1 MVKADLRGLLV
12 SPQLDLQQIESLLRP
27 YGFKDIRKAD
37 TNLQLMADEPRARQL
52 LSEIIEELT
61 DCFSRSPDPDQ
72 SLNFF
77 ERFSQASYNKVNL
90 FSYLKASPYTLWLLT
105 KLFGSSPFLSE
116 ILIRNPTYLYWI
128 SDARVLEEKVKKDDL
143 ARELTKTL
151 QALRTKKR
159 KLEVLCLL
167 KRKHLLRIG
176 VQDLLK
182 KSSVEGTT
190 AALSAL
196 AEVILQ
202 KVYEVCDASLRE
214 VYGIPQDRKAAFTIL
229 GMGKLGGSELNFS
242 SDVDLLYLYESADGW
257 TSNFKSRDRA
267 VRISPPDYFQ
277 RLSQEITTALS
288 GTTKEGYLYRVDLRL
303 RPEGRTGQIAYSL
316 KGYQQYYATRGETWE
331 RLALLKAWPVA
342 GDHALGLKF
351 LKRVSRFIYGTPFSP
366 EGLEEVKTIKEKIDR
381 KMTARGES
389 GVNVKLGIGGIRE
402 IEFIVQSLQTFFGGK
417 IPEIRERNTLK
428 ALKKLLRQ
436 KLLPPELYRHLS
448 EAYVFLRNVEHRLQM
463 VHELQTHSL
472 PTDPEE
478 LRICAL
484 RLDYRDRG
492 DATATDQLL
501 EEHRLHTGR
510 VNRIFRDLFYTPQES
525 LILKAALGRSRH
537 TFSKRSVKKR

>member
-1 MVKADLRGLLV
+1 MVKADLRDLLV
-12 SPQLDLQQIESLLRP
+12 SPQLDFQQIESLLRP
-27 YGFKDIRKAD
+27 YGFKDIQKAD

-52 LSEIIEELT
+52 LSEIIEGLL
-61 DCFSRSPDPDQ
+61 DCLSRSPDPDQ
-72 SLNFF
+72 ALNYF
-77 ERFSQASYNKVNL
+77 ERFIQATYNKVNL
-90 FSYLKASPYTLWLLT
+90 FSYLKASPYALWLLT

-116 ILIRNPTYLYWI
+116 ILIRNPSYLYWI
-128 SDARVLEEKVKKDDL
+128 SDAQILEEKAKKDGL

-151 QALRTKKR
+151 QALKTKKR
-159 KLEVLCLL
+159 KLEVLCLF

-182 KSSVEGTT
+182 KSSVEETT
-190 AALSAL
+190 SVLSAL
-196 AEVILQ
+196 AEVIIQ

-214 VYGIPQDRKAAFTIL
+214 VYGIPQDRKASFSIL
-229 GMGKLGGSELNFS
+229 GMGKLGGGELNFS
-242 SDVDLLYLYESADGW
+242 SDVDLLYLYESGDGW
-257 TSNFKSRDRA
+257 TPNVKSRERT

-288 GTTKEGYLYRVDLRL
+288 GMTNEGYLYRVDLRL
-303 RPEGRTGQIAYSL
+303 RPEGRAGQLAYSL

-342 GDHALGLKF
+342 GDRTLGMKF
-351 LKRVSRFIYGTPFSP
+351 LKSVSSFIYGISFSP
-366 EGLEEVKTIKEKIDR
+366 ESLAEVKTIKEKIDR
-381 KMTARGES
+381 KMRARGES

-417 IPEIRERNTLK
+417 IPEICERNTLK
-428 ALKKLLRQ
+428 AFKKLLRQ
-436 KLLPPELYRHLS
+436 KLLTPELHRHLS

-478 LRICAL
+478 LRVCAL

-501 EEHRLHTGR
+501 EEYRLHTGR

-525 LILKAALGRSRH
+525 PVLKAALDRSLH
-537 TFSKRSVKKR
+537 AFSKRLVKK